1 MSDSH
6 STKIKPKTILLNTT
20 KGSDIDMPI
29 TSKTTLLKPI
39 PLINIEES
47 LETAENLLKSQQII
61 EGLNEYEQIFAKY
74 HLELSPKA
82 FESKFSEIFMKIA
95 VIAIGFLNISK
106 KEQCFSLLTRCER
119 ILADGLFGDFPELK
133 TLIFNHLGC
142 YYRRIEKIET
152 ALSYYEKSLEIIKK
166 LDKKKNSGLTHMNLS
181 AIYSQIQRFL
191 MVF

>member
-1 MSDSH
+1 MTYQQNLSKSAHRHFQAAELLYADMTVHRKHKPVAGYLYGIAGELAVKKLMQKSG
-6 STKIKPKTILLNTT
+6 IK
-20 KGSDIDMPI
+20 
-29 TSKTTLLKPI
+29 
-39 PLINIEES
+39 
-47 LETAENLLKSQQII
+47 
-61 EGLNEYEQIFAKY
+61 
-74 HLELSPKA
+74 ELD
-82 FESKFSEIFMKIA
+82 
-95 VIAIGFLNISK
+95 K
-106 KEQCFSLLTRCER
+106 KERRS
-119 ILADGLFGDFPELK
+119 DPYYKHFPELK